1 MAKKLQCALLIL
13 RLLCFQ
19 FMFAATSQTP
29 LYLFESP
36 AESFKHS
43 LHVASL
49 LHGDDPGVVLLIH
62 PDQEGLLVVVPEEN
76 KLRELNNKLSG

>member
-1 MAKKLQCALLIL
+1 MAATMAKKLLCALLIL
-13 RLLCFQ
+13 RLLVC
-19 FMFAATSQTP
+19 ASQTP

>member
-1 MAKKLQCALLIL
+1 MAATMAKKLLCALLIL
-13 RLLCFQ
+13 RLLVW
-19 FMFAATSQTP
+19 ASQTP